1 MSDGDASKVFVH
13 AAWGLRH
20 LHGRGVIH
28 GDLKPDDVISREEI
42 AGDVGEVAPA
52 WLCGNWTG
60 VCISG
65 LCMVVGLRLW
75 LKLG

>member
-1 MSDGDASKVFVH
+1 LSDGDASKVFVH
-13 AAWGLRH
+13 AVYGLCH

-42 AGDVGEVAPA
+42 AGDVGEVAPT
-52 WLCGNWTG
+52 WLCGNWIG
-60 VCISG
+60 VCISV
-65 LCMVVGLRLW
+65 LVGLRLG